1 MYTAARDNATSEF
14 NLNSLVTLRKDASVF
29 TIGKRG

>member
-14 NLNSLVTLRKDASVF
+14 NLNALVTLRKDASVF
-29 TIGKRG
+29 TIRKRG